1 MSEYPTLSVIKS
13 ILQTEG
19 LAPRKRLGQNFLID
33 ANIARKSL
41 ELGAIEAGD
50 CVVEIGP
57 GLGALT
63 QLLLEAGC
71 HVHAIEMDR
80 GLFRYLE
87 NNLLPRYPDQ
97 FSLLEGNALDN
108 PIANLETPSTSFKIV
123 ANLPYAISTPWL
135 DGVLSGPLP
144 ERMVLM
150 LQKETAARFM
160 AKPGSG
166 NYGPI
171 SIFLNSAYKM
181 EDNHKVSSQCF
192 YPKPDV
198 GSTLL
203 SLKRLETPILFPVE
217 IKQGIREIFRQRRK
231 QISSII
237 QKANLSE
244 TFDSWL
250 GSIIQQGINS
260 NTRPEALEEK
270 YWQLLAISP

>member
-1 MSEYPTLSVIKS
+1 
-13 ILQTEG
+13 
-19 LAPRKRLGQNFLID
+19 
-33 ANIARKSL
+33 
-41 ELGAIEAGD
+41 
-50 CVVEIGP
+50 
-57 GLGALT
+57 
-63 QLLLEAGC
+63 
-71 HVHAIEMDR
+71 MDR